1 MRSFDLSPLFRSSVG
16 CDGMARILDNINREP
31 APSYPPYNIER
42 LNEDGYRITMAV
54 AGFGETDITVKVKLI
69 ELTIAGKVVRDEE
82 PKDR

>member
-1 MRSFDLSPLFRSSVG
+1 M
-16 CDGMARILDNINREP
+16 
-31 APSYPPYNIER
+31 

-69 ELTIAGKVVRDEE
+69 ELTIAGKVVRDDEE

>member
-31 APSYPPYNIER
+31 APLYPPDNIKM